1 MLIVRGGET
10 DGQRATRLGGS
21 LWTRMPNAVL
31 RELERARRPHYGRG
45 LALELLRDF
54 ERVNGLEPDRS
65 ERMIHAATV
74 LLQAALPLA
83 GGFNALTPQVTIQS
97 IPCQLWVRCDLEPT
111 MHQVLLNLNPAP
123 TLVIRGTLTQ
133 RFGLRVQ
140 IDAIGTGALGS
151 TTLKISFDNG
161 ATYAITGF
169 VTTATMTQL
178 LNTDIWLS
186 CGVGPYDAADEWISV
201 IGSLADQAG
210 TGSDRDFINNNEST
224 SFFYQANTAA
234 IRNRASMS
242 CVAANNQRFVTQY
255 TAPDPGTTPSLVIW
269 VGNASAFV
277 NTGRI
282 WGTGT
287 VNQFCVRQATPSPTI
302 AQAGAVA
309 VNSTTAMVV
318 GTWFGCE
325 GYFADSTAD
334 RLRIGTTAVGPAA
347 AGGCQS
353 GVPNSGY
360 TLGARAKTG
369 ALPSTYEFAE
379 FDVFTSADATAAE
392 LARDRARRTLFY
404 GVAA

>member
-1 MLIVRGGET
+1 MLC
-10 DGQRATRLGGS
+10 
-21 LWTRMPNAVL
+21 
-31 RELERARRPHYGRG
+31 
-45 LALELLRDF
+45 DF
-54 ERVNGLEPDRS
+54 ERTNGLRADHS
-65 ERMIHAATV
+65 ERMIQAASV
-74 LLQAALPLA
+74 LLPVALPLA
-83 GGFNALTPQVTIQS
+83 GGFNALTPQITIQS
-97 IPCQLWVRCDLEPT
+97 VPCQLWVRCDLEPT
-111 MHQVLLNLNPAP
+111 MHQTLLNLNPAP

-133 RFGLRVQ
+133 RFSMRVT

-151 TTLKISFDNG
+151 STLNIWLNWFTGSLAPPDIS
-161 ATYAITGF
+161 GF

-201 IGSLADQAG
+201 IGALADQAG
-210 TGSDRDFINNNEST
+210 AAADRDFVNSNPST
-224 SFFYQANTAA
+224 AFFYQASTAA

-287 VNQFCVRQATPSPTI
+287 VNQFAVRQATPSPTI

-334 RLRIGTTAVGPAA
+334 RLRIGATPVGPAP

-360 TLGARAKTG
+360 TLGARASTG

-379 FDVFTSADATAAE
+379 FDVFTSADATATE
-392 LARDRARRTLFY
+392 LARDRARRTVFY
-404 GVAA
+404 GVTA